1 MADAQNNNNNIE
13 FISSKQEKAEL
24 KKFTFKQWISGSLL
38 AQSSFRRQLPFLIF
52 LSFLGFLY
60 IGNRYHAEK
69 LTRQMNMLQRELD
82 ELRAESINTAAE
94 LMFFC
99 RQSQVQKRIDET
111 GLGLREAV
119 VPPAKIKR
127 YQ

>member
-1 MADAQNNNNNIE
+1 MVEKQEKKDIE
-13 FISSKQEKAEL
+13 FISSKEERAEL
-24 KKFTFKQWISGSLL
+24 KKFSFKQWISGSVL
-38 AQSSFRRQLPFLIF
+38 AKSSFRAQLPFVIYMA
-52 LSFLGFLY
+52 FLGFVY

-69 LTRQMNMLQRELD
+69 LTRELNTLQRDLE

-99 RQSQVQKRIDET
+99 RQSQVQKRINET

-119 VPPAKIKR
+119 APPVKIKR
-127 YQ
+127 YE